1 MLRRSLMRWMNLA
14 MILVLRS
21 ISSAVKQRFPTLD
34 HVVEAGFMTVN
45 EKKLFESVPA
55 NEFNTYWV
63 PCTWFIFRLQEA
75 TKQGRLLNQYAL
87 ESIMRVRGICFF
99 LQLIFSVTWWNMYLQ
114 LQKVCQ
120 LVSNC
125 WCWSVTKMWT
135 VTRAFSFSLPGQSVN
150 RRLL

>member
-1 MLRRSLMRWMNLA
+1 MRWMNLA

-63 PCTWFIFRLQEA
+63 PCTWFVYRLQEA
-75 TKQGRLLNQYAL
+75 TKHGRLLNQYAL
-87 ESIMRVRGICFF
+87 ENIMRVRQF
-99 LQLIFSVTWWNMYLQ
+99 LVMLKMNLTMVGMVGVKKWMVGPMRRRRRTLIV
-114 LQKVCQ
+114 
-120 LVSNC
+120 
-125 WCWSVTKMWT
+125 
-135 VTRAFSFSLPGQSVN
+135 
-150 RRLL
+150 